1 LSGFNGLVGDWIGVI
16 AVVLAVLVA
25 ILFVLLARVARQVA
39 ALEERI
45 ESITRGSDGRD
56 LASILDAHLDKV
68 YEVSRRQDD
77 LDRHA
82 AGLESQARG
91 MVRGLGLVRFNTFE
105 DTGGNQSFALAL
117 TDVEGNGL
125 VLSSLH
131 ARNQTRL
138 YVKGVAAGTP
148 EGALSGD
155 EAEALRLALARA
167 HAR

>member
-1 LSGFNGLVGDWIGVI
+1 VSDWIGII
-16 AVVLAVLVA
+16 AIVLAVLVA
-25 ILFVLLARVARQVA
+25 VLFVLLARVSRQAA
-39 ALEERI
+39 ALEDRI
-45 ESITRGSDGRD
+45 ESITRGADGRD

-68 YEVSRRQDD
+68 YAVARRQDE

-82 AGLESQARG
+82 ASLESQARG

-105 DTGGNQSFALAL
+105 GTGGNQSFALAL

-148 EGALSGD
+148 ESTLSGE
-155 EAEALRLALARA
+155 EADALRLALARA

>member
-1 LSGFNGLVGDWIGVI
+1 LSGFNGLVGDWIGVVAI
-16 AVVLAVLVA
+16 VLAVLVA
-25 ILFVLLARVARQVA
+25 VCFVLLLRVSRRA
-39 ALEERI
+39 AAVEERV
-45 ESITRGSDGRD
+45 ESITRGADGRD

-68 YEVSRRQDD
+68 YAVSRR
-77 LDRHA
+77 A
-82 AGLESQARG
+82 GGLESQARG

-138 YVKGVAAGTP
+138 YVKAVVAGTP

-167 HAR
+167 QAR